1 VQRVCQ
7 ARVLVDGAVVGA
19 IEQGLLVFV
28 CAMDEET
35 PDLKAWA
42 NRLCNLRL
50 FADTEGRMNLSAK
63 AVGGSLL
70 LVPQFTLS
78 ADMNK
83 GLRPSFGRAS
93 SPTLAAQQ
101 INQLAEAC
109 RAQGINVACG
119 MFGANMAVELTN
131 DGPVTLFIDKP

>member
-1 VQRVCQ
+1 MQRVCQ
-7 ARVLVDGAVVGA
+7 ARVLVEGAVVGA
-19 IEQGLLVFV
+19 IEKGLLVFV

-35 PDLKAWA
+35 PDAKAWA
-42 NRLCNLRL
+42 ERLCNLRV
-50 FADTEGRMNLSAK
+50 FADTEGRMNLSTK

-101 INQLAEAC
+101 INDLAQAC
-109 RAQGINVACG
+109 RAQGIDVACG
-119 MFGANMAVELTN
+119 QFGADMAVELIN